1 MVRNISCTL
10 IINSTI
16 SILIIELMGLHGI
29 ENINLN
35 CYAPVNNCVIDIQ
48 NIWNVQVSTLHK
60 VWTSVKFFWYFLSVR
75 MIACALALVHDFHVM
90 YFVLKSC
97 TLFVK
102 KVIGRNSRKLVAA
115 KYYWRGNTFLIFHI
129 LPSSSLENVFLSSL
143 WISMFAI
150 GRWKYTLKSNLN
162 EILARIEY
170 INVLDFETA

>member
-1 MVRNISCTL
+1 
-10 IINSTI
+10 
-16 SILIIELMGLHGI
+16 
-29 ENINLN
+29 
-35 CYAPVNNCVIDIQ
+35 
-48 NIWNVQVSTLHK
+48 
-60 VWTSVKFFWYFLSVR
+60 
-75 MIACALALVHDFHVM
+75 MIACALALVHDFPVM

-162 EILARIEY
+162 ENLTCANWIYQCPRFWNCITDWVKITQLHTGNSTSYLKQSQHQTTMCEK
-170 INVLDFETA
+170 